1 MIGLN
6 EHSEYVRK
14 ADVNKLLRLAAELG
28 IKTAVEPRQAP
39 ASSSETPEQR
49 AKREIAAAA
58 GAQRVEAYKARMAH
72 HFDRIGAPFQEADI
86 QGFVRSRAAKF
97 RP

>member
-1 MIGLN
+1 M
-6 EHSEYVRK
+6 RK
-14 ADVNKLLRLAAELG
+14 RDVNKLLRLAAELG
-28 IKTAVEPRQAP
+28 VKTAIEPRPAP
-39 ASSSETPEQR
+39 ASSGETPEQR
-49 AKREIAAAA
+49 AKRELAAAA
-58 GAQRVEAYKARMAH
+58 GAQRVEAYRARLAH